1 MYFQSSPYISPYHVL
16 QTKTCLTNINQF
28 EKLKILGTGDVG
40 RVYLVKKKLSETTF
54 FALKVLSK
62 EEMLKRNKLRR
73 VVTELNILST
83 VHHPFIVQLYHA
95 FETSTH
101 FYLCLEYCAGGDI
114 HRLLRKHRTLSE
126 PATRFF
132 VMEIMV
138 ALEYLHFQGILY
150 RDLKPENV
158 LLHGTGHIKLT
169 DFDLSCYQARSTH
182 SLVGTEA
189 YLAPEIVSG
198 ELSQSWGVDGWTL
211 GIFMYECLFGITPFM
226 GKDIDTTFNNIVHA
240 PLKFP
245 PFSSSFSS
253 FSSPSSS
260 QVSSLALQ
268 VMQGLLQKSTHLRW
282 SLPQLKSHPW
292 FLGHSFTLIRHQTP
306 PYLPPTWIEL
316 EWVTHS
322 NVEEFGSNHSQES
335 TWNTET
341 LGWINASWIHGPND
355 PLNE

>member
-1 MYFQSSPYISPYHVL
+1 
-16 QTKTCLTNINQF
+16 
-28 EKLKILGTGDVG
+28 
-40 RVYLVKKKLSETTF
+40 
-54 FALKVLSK
+54 
-62 EEMLKRNKLRR
+62 
-73 VVTELNILST
+73 
-83 VHHPFIVQLYHA
+83 
-95 FETSTH
+95 
-101 FYLCLEYCAGGDI
+101 
-114 HRLLRKHRTLSE
+114 
-126 PATRFF
+126 
-132 VMEIMV
+132 MEIMV